1 MYTVSILHNCSNG
14 LGSKKRFNA
23 DYLPPEARKKVP
35 FPLFKETN
43 SGKKKGLAR
52 VQDHPDNCWALAIS
66 VCKNLPLFEDYGTEQ
81 RTALQWTV

>member
-1 MYTVSILHNCSNG
+1 MAWVQRRSLTLITSLLRQG
-14 LGSKKRFNA
+14 KKF
-23 DYLPPEARKKVP
+23 P
-35 FPLFKETN
+35 FPFLKKLTL
-43 SGKKKGLAR
+43 GKKKGLAR